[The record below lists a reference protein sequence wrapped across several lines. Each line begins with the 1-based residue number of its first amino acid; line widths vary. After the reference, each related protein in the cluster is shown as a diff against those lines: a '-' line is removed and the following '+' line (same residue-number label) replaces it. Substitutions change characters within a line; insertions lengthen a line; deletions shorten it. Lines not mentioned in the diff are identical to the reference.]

1 MVTGEGNVGY
11 DTEGYISHDLND
23 EENIIGSEFDY
34 KTVEINEESLYT
46 GKITGINPTAEI
58 NHYVSNTK
66 FAVNAYN
73 PDTLQPSG
81 AYWEPSAELKWYKNA
96 NNVLFQEKKELQL
109 EIKVYKK
116 IIKNLLKKK

>member
-1 MVTGEGNVGY
+1 MVTG
-11 DTEGYISHDLND
+11 

-34 KTVEINEESLYT
+34 KTVEINETSLYT
-46 GKITGINPTAEI
+46 AGLIPGIASTAQRVPDI
-58 NHYVSNTK
+58 NNTN
-66 FAVNAYN
+66 FAVTAYN

-81 AYWEPSAELKWYKNA
+81 AYWEPAAELKWYKDA